1 MATIIKL
8 YEDWPLQRE
17 CTKEDKGHCV
27 SIPRKS
33 NQEQVVI
40 YEPVG
45 HDEDVV
51 DLSFCP
57 NDVVLPTQ

>member
-51 DLSFCP
+51 NLII
-57 NDVVLPTQ
+57 N